1 MFKYVWI
8 SRHFIGL
15 FTILGLIGC
24 CYHLSHSRNKSRIG
38 TLAMSNGLLSSIELK
53 QIHYFQ
59 KDSECK
65 FGKIAVRRNF
75 LTSKQVDLIL
85 KIQASIA

>member
-1 MFKYVWI
+1 
-8 SRHFIGL
+8 
-15 FTILGLIGC
+15 
-24 CYHLSHSRNKSRIG
+24 
-38 TLAMSNGLLSSIELK
+38 MSNGLLSSIELK

-65 FGKIAVRRNF
+65 FGEIGVRRNF